1 MAQLE
6 EQLHLEANEKS
17 RLSRE
22 FKKSEKRIR
31 DMQSQIDEE
40 RKQAENYKEQV
51 SYFLKQY
58 FN

>member
-6 EQLHLEANEKS
+6 EQLHLEANEKN

-22 FKKSEKRIR
+22 FKKAEKRMR
-31 DMQSQIDEE
+31 ELQSQIDEE

-51 SYFLKQY
+51 RIYLF
-58 FN
+58 F